1 MTRAVGTV
9 LLCGL
14 ILLASAIGARA
25 DKRVALV
32 VGVSAYQNA
41 PMLPNPARDAR
52 AMAAMFQKSGF
63 DVVSALYDTGNLQ
76 FKRAIRQ
83 FEDAAS
89 GADIAVIYFAGHGIE
104 IHGVNYLVPADA
116 KLASDRDA
124 DDEAITLD
132 RLLTSLDG
140 AKKLR
145 LVILDACRD
154 DPFVRKM
161 QQQRSAALRGVYSGL
176 ATVEPTTSNTLIAY
190 AAKSGAS
197 ADDGQTDHSPFT
209 AALLNNLF
217 APGLD
222 VRLALGRVRDEVLKA
237 TANRQEPFV
246 YGSLGGANIAIV
258 PTPEQPP
265 QAATDQ
271 EGERGDYVRVERIGT
286 KRAWQKFLE
295 QYPNGFYADLAR
307 ESLAAIE
314 RAEQAEKDRLVQ
326 ELAERE
332 RIAKEQAEKDRL
344 AKLTPPP
351 KPSPAPPGTASQ
363 PAPPPSAPLPAQA
376 SASPAPPAPDSLVPI
391 SDPVT
396 LNEFRDRL
404 YELNFDPGPLAG
416 PFTDS
421 TRDAIRKFQ
430 QQINLPQT
438 GIATMGLLQRLRELG
453 DLKPWGAIV
462 FSKDTGKWGKSWN
475 ETTRKA
481 AVEAARKSCGDAKSC
496 SVEISFFGTNCGVFA
511 YSTTGWAIMARES
524 VSAAKV
530 AALAECGKHGK
541 SCAVVTSGCADSAQD

>member
-14 ILLASAIGARA
+14 MVLGSALGARA

-176 ATVEPTTSNTLIAY
+176 ATVEPTSSNTLIAY
-190 AAKSGAS
+190 AAKSGAA

-265 QAATDQ
+265 QAPQAADQ
-271 EGERGDYVRVERIGT
+271 GGERQDYARVEKLGT
-286 KRAWQKFLE
+286 KRAWQMFLE
-295 QYPNGFYADLAR
+295 QYPNGFYANLAR

-314 RAEQAEKDRLVQ
+314 RAEQDRLAKEQAEKERLAKEQVEQ
-326 ELAERE
+326 QRLAAERARVAAEQAEKE
-332 RIAKEQAEKDRL
+332 RLAKVQAEKERLAKEQAEKDRL
-344 AKLTPPP
+344 AKE
-351 KPSPAPPGTASQ
+351 
-363 PAPPPSAPLPAQA
+363 QA
-376 SASPAPPAPDSLVPI
+376 
-391 SDPVT
+391 
-396 LNEFRDRL
+396 E
-404 YELNFDPGPLAG
+404 
-416 PFTDS
+416 
-421 TRDAIRKFQ
+421 Q
-430 QQINLPQT
+430 
-438 GIATMGLLQRLRELG
+438 QRL
-453 DLKPWGAIV
+453 
-462 FSKDTGKWGKSWN
+462 
-475 ETTRKA
+475 A
-481 AVEAARKSCGDAKSC
+481 AERARLAAEQAEKERLAKEQAEKER
-496 SVEISFFGTNCGVFA
+496 V
-511 YSTTGWAIMARES
+511 
-524 VSAAKV
+524 AK
-530 AALAECGKHGK
+530 E
-541 SCAVVTSGCADSAQD
+541 Q